1 MIPVVF
7 HHAIQIDGE
16 RNDLTQIVTK
26 EEDEMK
32 VSELVKELNLVV
44 FSGGE
49 DLNREITGGYVSD
62 LLSDV
67 LENASKGKVWVTL
80 QTQQNIV
87 DIASRKELACVL
99 LVSSLIPEQSTIDLS
114 NEAHIPVLG
123 TSMSTFEIAGLLY
136 QKIKVV
142 Q

>member
-1 MIPVVF
+1 VVF

-62 LLSDV
+62 LLNDV

-99 LVSSLIPEQSTIDLS
+99 LVSSLQPEQKTIDNS
-114 NEAHIPVLG
+114 NAEGIPVLG

-136 QKIKVV
+136 QKLKGV

>member
-1 MIPVVF
+1 MI
-7 HHAIQIDGE
+7 
-16 RNDLTQIVTK
+16 LTQG
-26 EEDEMK
+26 DDAMN
-32 VSELVKELNLVV
+32 VSELAKELNLAV
-44 FSGGE
+44 FSGRKG
-49 DLNREITGGYVSD
+49 LGRNITGGYVSD

-80 QTQQNIV
+80 QTHQNIV

-99 LVSSLIPEQSTIDLS
+99 LVSSLIPEQNTIDLS

-136 QKIKVV
+136 QKIKGV